1 MKATAK
7 QGTTTNVKPMNGNG
21 EIFTLSNGEYVY
33 GNLSIQKTDIVNVF
47 VIYNSNGT
55 IKKEFSQPYKVFIG
69 NNLIVT
75 NETEPEIP
83 TEPEEPTTDP
93 DPEPVFP
100 ESYILTDPNGKRAE
114 YVFVRI
120 IE

>member
-1 MKATAK
+1 MKAIAK
-7 QGTTTNVKPMNGNG
+7 VPTNIKPMSGG
-21 EIFTLSNGEYVY
+21 EKIDTLGIGEFVFGDYSSQETDIINVNKIYTKDGFVRRTLSV
-33 GNLSIQKTDIVNVF
+33 
-47 VIYNSNGT
+47 
-55 IKKEFSQPYKVFIG
+55 PCKVFIG

-75 NETEPEIP
+75 NETESETP

-100 ESYILTDPNGKRAE
+100 QSYILTEPNGKRAE

-120 IE
+120 IEE